1 MQTTNYRAQLASL
14 SDGIFAVAMTLLAA
28 DINLPPREISV
39 SAALV
44 ALWPELEGLG
54 LSFAVAALYWMNHH
68 HRLGRTAQIG
78 PGLLRVNLLF
88 LLAVVLL
95 PIATRLVG
103 HLPGGTG
110 VVLYGMTL
118 TLLAGLNLGLWLLA
132 RQAADDAEHMPVVS
146 AAWAS
151 LAFVVGT
158 VVALWSPGLAS
169 VIWYGA
175 VLGAILDRKLA
186 RRG

>member
-1 MQTTNYRAQLASL
+1 M
-14 SDGIFAVAMTLLAA
+14 
-28 DINLPPREISV
+28 
-39 SAALV
+39 
-44 ALWPELEGLG
+44 
-54 LSFAVAALYWMNHH
+54 
-68 HRLGRTAQIG
+68 
-78 PGLLRVNLLF
+78 NLLF

-118 TLLAGLNLGLWLLA
+118 SLLAGLNLGLWLLA
-132 RQAADDAEHMPVVS
+132 RQAADDAEHIPVVS